1 MGPYPPIGYV
11 TYVQTLKSY
20 QSIQFKAIMSFL
32 ITTTH
37 VSLALLFLYHPPRG
51 SIHSTLQARIL
62 VCNAFDV
69 SIVAQHFYFYQQ
81 EMYVPKFP
89 IFFWDKKFDVNL
101 YALLLLFVTP
111 NWRCSHQICIWPNAA
126 WVMYYFAGLHWSCVQ
141 FFVVR
146 IFDVYMLFVRFY
158 DL

>member
-1 MGPYPPIGYV
+1 MFKLWSHINRYSLRQSCHSLLPQPMFLWLCYFF
-11 TYVQTLKSY
+11 TTLRVG
-20 QSIQFKAIMSFL
+20 QFTPL
-32 ITTTH
+32 YRH
-37 VSLALLFLYHPPRG
+37 VYWSAMHR
-51 SIHSTLQARIL
+51 
-62 VCNAFDV
+62 AFDV

-101 YALLLLFVTP
+101 YALLLLFVTS

-146 IFDVYMLFVRFY
+146 IFVVYMLFVRFY